1 MQLFISGMNSIKGF
15 PTKTIVLNSINK
27 TDTIR
32 SIKLILANKYN
43 LELELFYFIYAGK
56 ILESKYTIEKYNI
69 FKESTLHIMFRP
81 YCKENRKCIKC
92 QTNEKLN
99 SSKNAI
105 EI

>member
-15 PTKTIVLNSINK
+15 PSRTIVLNSINK

-32 SIKLILANKYN
+32 TIKLIIANKYN
-43 LELELFYFIYAGK
+43 LKLELFYFVYAGK
-56 ILESKYTIEKYNI
+56 ILESKHSIEKYNI
-69 FKESTLHIMFRP
+69 LKESTLHIEFRP
-81 YCKENRKCIKC
+81 FSKKKFECHVC
-92 QTNEKLN
+92 QTNQNSN